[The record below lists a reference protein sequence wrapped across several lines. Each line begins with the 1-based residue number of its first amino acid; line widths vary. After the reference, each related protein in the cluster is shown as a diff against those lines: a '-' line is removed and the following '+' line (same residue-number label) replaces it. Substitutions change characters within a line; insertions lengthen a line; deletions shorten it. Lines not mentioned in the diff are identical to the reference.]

1 MTKISTIHKKLE
13 LKVRTMG
20 KRSKFI
26 WCNEAVAHEII
37 PLDRWRLKNMVRKAF
52 IRGKMSAQ
60 YPGSKFI
67 MASKSIIAASAYA
80 LSLPFLLL
88 LDYALFII

>member
-1 MTKISTIHKKLE
+1 
-13 LKVRTMG
+13 MG